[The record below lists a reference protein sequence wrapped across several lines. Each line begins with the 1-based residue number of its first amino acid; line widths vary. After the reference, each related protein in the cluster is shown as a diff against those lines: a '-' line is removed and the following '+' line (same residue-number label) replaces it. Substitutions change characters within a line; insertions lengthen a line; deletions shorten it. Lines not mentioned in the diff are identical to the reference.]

1 MPAYQAGA
9 ARVSSTVTKRNPRPR
24 KYASASERQA
34 AYRARAPEV
43 CFRAEAK
50 TVETLDQIA
59 ETLDQ
64 PRADVLLSMTKF
76 ALANHDWARFGLTH
90 KPLPYGYGLAEQ
102 EFVGP
107 RLSNPN
113 AYSDPALWEHSK
125 QMAVE
130 RLGGHSAR
138 AMQLAG
144 KIYRAAGGKYLGKR
158 TKAQKSL
165 EQWTA
170 QDWTTKSGKP
180 SRKTGERY
188 LPREVI
194 EGLTPAEYGATTR
207 AKRKGTAAGQ
217 QFVKQPK
224 RIAAKVAALKANPT
238 MKKPTPAQLAA
249 RARFAEMA
257 RSGAFKRKAK
267 RNPAKKT
274 VSEKISQLTREGY
287 PQKQAVAVALEE
299 QRAGKVK
306 ATPRKRNPITETLIY
321 GLPAGESR
329 DYMEEL
335 LYGGGLKLTPE
346 QVQKVLDAATAAGYH
361 SFRVTG
367 FDPTVGAAF
376 VRTMGQGRKRKP
388 NPATGTYGPFYGDAD
403 APLTEAQIERMAESY
418 MDRLDRQLMR
428 GDITQPQYEREVRAL
443 NRWAKEKY
451 SKRKRNPATGTKK
464 SRTKLNPQ
472 GNKVFEVYRTMTRN
486 YAKGMPRSKVLATFN
501 SKADAVQYAQAY
513 ADAYGVVLR
522 IRSAVL

>member
-59 ETLDQ
+59 EPLDQ

-107 RLSNPN
+107 RLSNPKK
-113 AYSDPALWEHSK
+113 PIWERTRPKSLGKPVPLTPK
-125 QMAVE
+125 QKAAAKAMA
-130 RLGGHSAR
+130 
-138 AMQLAG
+138 
-144 KIYRAAGGKYLGKR
+144 KAAGRKYPNLV
-158 TKAQKSL
+158 
-165 EQWTA
+165 
-170 QDWTTKSGKP
+170 DN
-180 SRKTGERY
+180 
-188 LPREVI
+188 
-194 EGLTPAEYGATTR
+194 
-207 AKRKGTAAGQ
+207 
-217 QFVKQPK
+217 
-224 RIAAKVAALKANPT
+224 IAASRLENPT

-428 GDITQPQYEREVRAL
+428 GDITQPQYDREVKAL
-443 NRWAKEKY
+443 NKWAKEKY

-464 SRTKLNPQ
+464 SRTKLNPMAAPVQ
-472 GNKVFEVYRTMTRN
+472 VSSDSMFKYAVEAKRSLGSAGAVFETVAAFHTKSQAQD
-486 YAKGMPRSKVLATFN
+486 YAKAILASHPAAT
-501 SKADAVQYAQAY
+501 
-513 ADAYGVVLR
+513 LR
-522 IRSAVL
+522 IKTYSRQK

>member
-1 MPAYQAGA
+1 MTAYQAGA
-9 ARVSSTVTKRNPRPR
+9 ARVSSTVTKQNPRPR
-24 KYASASERQA
+24 KYATASERQA

-43 CFRAEAK
+43 CFRAEPK
-50 TVETLDQIA
+50 TVDKLDEIA
-59 ETLDQ
+59 QTIDQ
-64 PRADVLLSMTKF
+64 SRADLLLSMTKF

-90 KPLPYGYGLAEQ
+90 RPLPFGYGMAAE
-102 EFVGP
+102 VP
-107 RLSNPN
+107 ATNP
-113 AYSDPALWEHSK
+113 APIWKRKRPKSLGKPVPLTPK
-125 QMAVE
+125 QKATAKAMA
-130 RLGGHSAR
+130 
-138 AMQLAG
+138 
-144 KIYRAAGGKYLGKR
+144 KAAGRKYPNLV
-158 TKAQKSL
+158 
-165 EQWTA
+165 
-170 QDWTTKSGKP
+170 DN
-180 SRKTGERY
+180 
-188 LPREVI
+188 
-194 EGLTPAEYGATTR
+194 
-207 AKRKGTAAGQ
+207 
-217 QFVKQPK
+217 
-224 RIAAKVAALKANPT
+224 IAASRLENPT
-238 MKKPTPAQLAA
+238 MKKPTTAQLAA
-249 RARFAEMA
+249 RAKFAEMA

-267 RNPAKKT
+267 ANPRKKT
-274 VSEKISQLTREGY
+274 VSEKISQLVREGY

-428 GDITQPQYEREVRAL
+428 GDITQPQYDREVKAL
-443 NRWAKEKY
+443 NKWAKEKY

-464 SRTKLNPQ
+464 SRTKLNPTSSSRFKYVCIAPLEYSGAKYGIDERTPVTLKFTKTEPAAHLVYACYELPSRLVQ
-472 GNKVFEVYRTMTRN
+472 NDDFQNFAYHNKVIYMSLAELKMLL
-486 YAKGMPRSKVLATFN
+486 KGYMK
-501 SKADAVQYAQAY
+501 
-513 ADAYGVVLR
+513 
-522 IRSAVL
+522 